1 MHSRS
6 LATVLMLVLGASAAS
21 SQATP
26 PPPNDSTVVSDSS
39 RGKPLPIP
47 LAIPQNMKE
56 SHARICARLS
66 QTKCAFLGAF
76 FVGGI
81 GYLIG
86 DASSPKAEYVDNE
99 SVLGGRV
106 CIAHCEYRRLP
117 LVLGISRSAIGGIA
131 GWIMGKEKPDY

>member
-1 MHSRS
+1 MRS
-6 LATVLMLVLGASAAS
+6 LATVIVLVLSASAAS

-66 QTKCAFLGAF
+66 QTKCAFLGAL
-76 FVGGI
+76 FVGGM

-86 DASSPKAEYVDNE
+86 DASSPKPEYVDNGLM
-99 SVLGGRV
+99 LGGRV
-106 CIAHCEYRRLP
+106 CRAHCGFPKRA
-117 LVLGISRSAIGGIA
+117 LVLGITGSAIGGIA
-131 GWIMGKEKPDY
+131 GWIMGKETPDY